1 MTPANRPQGGERLV
15 EAVAPMPGR
24 AFRVAADEL

>member
-15 EAVAPMPGR
+15 EAVAPNAGAGVSGGCR
-24 AFRVAADEL
+24 